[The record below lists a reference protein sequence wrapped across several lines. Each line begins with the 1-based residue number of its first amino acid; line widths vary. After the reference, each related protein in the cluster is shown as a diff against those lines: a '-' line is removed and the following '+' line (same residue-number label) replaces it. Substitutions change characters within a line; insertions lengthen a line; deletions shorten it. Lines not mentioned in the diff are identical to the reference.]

1 MRDAVSWQCYLPV
14 FLKKNRRRKNGRE
27 FTYYNIVENRR
38 CAGGRI
44 VQRQVLYLGEL
55 NSSQLEQWRK
65 TIEVFDE
72 TTGSSSQLALFEQG
86 HLPEV
91 PAGEHVEIRLCD
103 LQLRH
108 PRQWG
113 ACWIAL
119 QHWDLLHLD
128 GFFGPLLGRS
138 RKGTNWLAVLKIL
151 VCYRLIDPGS
161 EWRLHRD
168 WFLKTAMGDLLG
180 EDFSIVQKD
189 KLYDCHDLL
198 LKHKQAL
205 FSHLRQRWADLFGA
219 RFEVLLYDLTST
231 YFESDPR
238 DPESGDKRRFGHSRD
253 RRSDCVQVIIAL
265 IVTPEGFPLAYEVMD
280 GNTADKTTLRAFL
293 QKIET
298 QYGKAERT
306 WVMDRGIPTE
316 EVLKEMRRAD
326 PPVRYLV
333 GTPKGRLTKLE
344 ESFAA
349 KPWEQVREQ
358 VDVKLLR
365 VGPCEDSEI
374 LAAESGE
381 SDGGKSDD
389 AELYILARSQ
399 GRVNKERAMRR
410 RALKRLWKRF
420 GEIKAMKRLTPEECL
435 MKLGAARKEAGRVW
449 GLVELSPAPKGKD
462 AREFTYCLRRD
473 RLRAQRRREGR
484 YLLRSNLDAAES
496 TPAQL
501 WKHYIQLVEVE
512 EAFKNLKG
520 DLAIRPVHHQKMERV
535 EAHIFIS
542 FLAYCV
548 HVTMRQRLRAH
559 ATGLTPREL
568 LSKFAA
574 VQMVDVHLP
583 ATDGRELVMSRYTQP
598 DDDLKLLLGKLGL
611 ELPPQSPP
619 RIASTALSKG
629 GA

>member
-1 MRDAVSWQCYLPV
+1 LRDAVSWQCYLPV
-14 FLKKNRRRKNGRE
+14 FLKRNRRVKNGRE
-27 FTYYNIVENRR
+27 FIYYNIVENRR
-38 CAGGRI
+38 CAGGRV

-55 NSSQLEQWRK
+55 NSTQLEQWRK
-65 TIEVFDE
+65 SIEVFDE
-72 TTGSSSQLALFEQG
+72 TTGSSRQLALFEQG
-86 HLPEV
+86 NLPEAS
-91 PAGEHVEIRLCD
+91 AGEHVEIRLSD
-103 LQLRH
+103 LKLCH

-119 QHWDLLHLD
+119 QHWDLLDLD
-128 GFFGPLLGRS
+128 RFFGPRLGRS

-198 LKHKQAL
+198 LTHKQQL

-231 YFESDPR
+231 YFESEPR

-280 GNTADKTTLRAFL
+280 GNTADKTTLREFL
-293 QKIET
+293 KKIET

-316 EVLKEMRRAD
+316 EVLEEMRRAD

-344 ESFAA
+344 ESFAE

-365 VGPCEDSEI
+365 IGPCEESEENAVD
-374 LAAESGE
+374 AAGT
-381 SDGGKSDD
+381 DRGKRRE
-389 AELYILARSQ
+389 AELYILARSH

-410 RALKRLWKRF
+410 RALKRLWARL
-420 GEIKAMKRLTPEECL
+420 GEIKAMKRLTREECF

-449 GLVELSPAPKGKD
+449 GLVDVTPAPESAD
-462 AREFTYCLRRD
+462 AREFTYNLRKD

-484 YLLRSNLDAAES
+484 YLLRSNLDADEV
-496 TPAQL
+496 TPTQL

-542 FLAYCV
+542 FLAYCL
-548 HVTMRQRLRAH
+548 HVTMRQRLRTH
-559 ATGLTPREL
+559 APGLTPREL
-568 LSKFAA
+568 LAKFAA

-583 ATDGRELVMSRYTQP
+583 ASDGRELVMSRYTQP
-598 DDDLKLLLGKLGL
+598 DDDLRLLIAKLQL
-611 ELPPQSPP
+611 ELPQQSPP
-619 RIASTALSKG
+619 RISSAAVPKAG
-629 GA
+629 V